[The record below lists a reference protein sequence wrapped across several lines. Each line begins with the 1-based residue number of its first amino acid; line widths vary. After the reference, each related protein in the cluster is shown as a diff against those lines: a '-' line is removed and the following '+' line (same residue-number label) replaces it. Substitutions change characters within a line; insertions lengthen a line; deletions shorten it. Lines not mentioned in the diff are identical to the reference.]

1 MINVVTIIQKIQTLK
16 EKTGLVSVYVS
27 LKSEIT
33 FIPPHTDGRPLHCCR
48 NPSWFLFIFLFSKFM
63 TRTFTRDGNSKKL
76 SQSALIHPTFPA
88 IINDAHEYIH
98 P

>member
-48 NPSWFLFIFLFSKFM
+48 NPS
-63 TRTFTRDGNSKKL
+63 
-76 SQSALIHPTFPA
+76 
-88 IINDAHEYIH
+88 
-98 P
+98 